1 MCVHLSYSTWV
12 TMFPTKDLDY
22 PTNLHCQAWEA
33 SFRMESKRLQ
43 NHMHYYCCPW
53 LPPRT
58 AR

>member
-33 SFRMESKRLQ
+33 SFRIIGHGVQETSKPHALLL
-43 NHMHYYCCPW
+43 
-53 LPPRT
+53 LPL
-58 AR
+58 AAS